1 MHNSQYQEY
10 EWNETKRE
18 VNLMKHRVDFSEA
31 NLTKHR
37 VDFSAVRSFDWETA
51 RVCQG
56 KSDIELRWVAHGY
69 IGHRLHVLVFTERRD
84 RVRVIS
90 LRKANEKEIE
100 AYAQAKAR
108 DNLADS

>member
-18 VNLMKHRVDFSEA
+18 VNL
-31 NLTKHR
+31 TKHR
-37 VDFSAVRSFDWETA
+37 VDFSAVRTFDWETA
-51 RVCQG
+51 RVYQG
-56 KSDIELRWVAHGY
+56 KSNIELRWVAHGY
-69 IGHRLHVLVFTERRD
+69 IGHRLHVLVFTERHD

-100 AYAQAKAR
+100 AYAKAKAR